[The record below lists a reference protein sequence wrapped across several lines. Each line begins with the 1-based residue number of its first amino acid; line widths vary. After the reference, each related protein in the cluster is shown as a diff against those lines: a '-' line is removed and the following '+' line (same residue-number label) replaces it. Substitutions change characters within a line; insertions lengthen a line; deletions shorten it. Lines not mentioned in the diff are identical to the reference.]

1 MSFPKR
7 VLIAVTD
14 YNGPFYPDGSK
25 TGLFFSEAYEPF
37 EIFSN
42 AGFDVQ
48 FVSEDGKYG
57 YDQHSLDSK
66 FATEEQLA
74 AQKNPQSQ
82 YNMVLDGILPAS
94 EIDASN
100 YGVFF
105 AAGGHGAIFDFV
117 DAPGLGKIAA
127 DIYAAGGIVSA
138 VCHGPAIFA
147 SIKDAEGKYIV
158 AGKAITGFTAEGEKE
173 MGVSEAISKHGKK
186 LVPEIAKEA
195 GADYKAP
202 PTPFQDFSITDDRII
217 TGANPASA
225 TSTAEK
231 CVQLFDAIDAPT
243 QSGATELR

>member
-7 VLIAVTD
+7 ALIAVTD

-37 EIFSN
+37 EVFQK

-57 YDQHSLDSK
+57 YDAHSLDPK
-66 FATEEQLA
+66 FATEEQLD

-82 YNMVLDGILPAS
+82 YNLVLDGILPAS

-100 YGVFF
+100 YSVFF

-117 DAPGLGKIAA
+117 NAPVLGKIAA

-147 SIKDAEGKYIV
+147 SIKNEEGQPIV
-158 AGKAITGFTAEGEKE
+158 AGKVITGFTAEGEKE
-173 MGVSEAISKHGKK
+173 MGVSEAITKHGKK

-195 GADYKAP
+195 GAEYRAP
-202 PTPFQDFSITDDRII
+202 PTPFQDFSITDDRIV

-225 TSTAEK
+225 NSTAEK
-231 CVQLFDAIDAPT
+231 VVQLFDAIDAPT
-243 QSGATELR
+243 QSGASVLK

>member
-25 TGLFFSEAYEPF
+25 TGLFFNEAYEPF
-37 EIFSN
+37 EIFSQ

-48 FVSEDGKYG
+48 FVSEDGKWG
-57 YDQHSLDSK
+57 YDEHSLDPK
-66 FATEEQLA
+66 FATAEQLE

-94 EIDASN
+94 DIDASN

-105 AAGGHGAIFDFV
+105 ACGGHGTLFDFV
-117 DAPGLGKIAA
+117 DAPILGKIAA
-127 DIYAAGGIVSA
+127 DIYATGGIVSA

-147 SIKDAEGKYIV
+147 SIKDAEGKPIV
-158 AGKAITGFTAEGEKE
+158 AGKTVTGFTAEGEKE
-173 MGVSEAISKHGKK
+173 MGLSESITKYGKK
-186 LVPEIAKEA
+186 LVPEIAEEA
-195 GADYKAP
+195 GAIYHAP
-202 PTPFQDFSITDDRII
+202 PTPFQDFTITDERIV

-225 TSTAEK
+225 LTTAEK
-231 CVQLFDAIDAPT
+231 VVQLYNAIDAPT